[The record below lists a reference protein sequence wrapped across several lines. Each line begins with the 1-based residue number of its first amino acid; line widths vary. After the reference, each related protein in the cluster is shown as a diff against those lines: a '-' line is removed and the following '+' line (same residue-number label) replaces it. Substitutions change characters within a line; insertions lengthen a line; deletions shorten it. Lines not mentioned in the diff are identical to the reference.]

1 MKVIYHHRTRGDGA
15 EGIHIRE
22 MIEALTKLGCKV
34 TLVCPSSSRRELG
47 ISLGMTGVTG
57 RETKSIKGR
66 LKLFLTQAMELVY
79 NAVSFFRLFCRIL
92 SKRPDFVYERYSCY
106 HFGGVAACRLLGVP
120 LILEVNST
128 YAGRFNRRQLAFPRI
143 CKWIEDWVLRRSRL
157 VCVVSDPLRQCVLDR
172 NVPSDRILVTPN
184 AVNPSQLI
192 RDPQMGN
199 SVRAELGIDKNS
211 VVIGFVG
218 SLRRWHGIEFLA
230 GAIPK
235 IIEDC
240 PGCVF
245 LIVGSG
251 ELESNLKLSLEN
263 EIFNGKIKFTG
274 GIAYSKVPSMVM
286 AMDIGL
292 MPDSNEWGSPMKI
305 LEYMLQGKVVVAP
318 KLAPIL
324 EIMVDGYTGVLFQ
337 RGNAEQ
343 FVEAIVRLGRDASLR
358 STLGRNAQ
366 NFVLAER
373 TWSANASWVVDS
385 FLKSR

>member
-1 MKVIYHHRTRGDGA
+1 MKVVYHHRTRGDGA

-22 MIEALTKLGCKV
+22 MIEALTQLGCKV

-47 ISLGMTGVTG
+47 ISLGMTGVTS
-57 RETKSIKGR
+57 RETTSVKGR
-66 LKLFLTQAMELVY
+66 FKLFLIQSMELMY
-79 NAVSFFRLFCRIL
+79 NAVSFFRLVCSIL
-92 SKRPDFVYERYSCY
+92 IKRPDFVYERYSCY

-120 LILEVNST
+120 LVLEVNST
-128 YAGRFNRRQLAFPRI
+128 YAGRFNRRELAFPRI

-157 VCVVSDPLRQCVLDR
+157 VCVVSDPLRQCVSDR

-192 RDPQMGN
+192 RDPQVGN
-199 SVRAELGIDKNS
+199 SVRAELGIDVNS

-235 IIEDC
+235 IIKDC
-240 PGCVF
+240 PDCVF

-251 ELESNLKLSLEN
+251 ELESNLKLSLKN
-263 EIFNGKIKFTG
+263 EILDGKVKFTG
-274 GIAYSKVPSMVM
+274 GIAYSRVPRMIM

-318 KLAPIL
+318 KLEPIL
-324 EIMVDGYTGVLFQ
+324 EIMVDGYTGVFFQ

-343 FVEAIVRLGRDASLR
+343 FVEAIVRLGRNASLR
-358 STLGRNAQ
+358 SILGRNAQ

-373 TWSANASWVVDS
+373 TWSANASKVIDS
-385 FLKSR
+385 FFKPR

>member
-1 MKVIYHHRTRGDGA
+1 LKVVYHHRTRGDGA

-22 MIEALTKLGCKV
+22 MIEALTQLGCKV

-47 ISLGMTGVTG
+47 ISLGMTGVTS
-57 RETKSIKGR
+57 RETTSVKGR
-66 LKLFLTQAMELVY
+66 FKLFLIQSMELMY
-79 NAVSFFRLFCRIL
+79 NAVSFFRLVCSIL
-92 SKRPDFVYERYSCY
+92 IKRPDFVYERYSCY

-120 LILEVNST
+120 LVLEVNST
-128 YAGRFNRRQLAFPRI
+128 YAGRFNRRELAFPRI

-157 VCVVSDPLRQCVLDR
+157 VCVVSDPLRQCVSDR
-172 NVPSDRILVTPN
+172 NVPSDRTLVTPN

-192 RDPQMGN
+192 RDPQVGN
-199 SVRAELGIDKNS
+199 SVRAELGIDVNS

-235 IIEDC
+235 IIKDC
-240 PGCVF
+240 PDCVF

-251 ELESNLKLSLEN
+251 ELESNLKLSLKN
-263 EIFNGKIKFTG
+263 EILDGKVKFTG
-274 GIAYSKVPSMVM
+274 GIAYSRVPRMIM

-318 KLAPIL
+318 KLEPIL
-324 EIMVDGYTGVLFQ
+324 EIMVDGYTGVFFQ

-343 FVEAIVRLGRDASLR
+343 FVEAIVRLGRNASLR
-358 STLGRNAQ
+358 SILGRNAQ

-373 TWSANASWVVDS
+373 TWSANASKVIDS
-385 FLKSR
+385 FFKPR